1 MCDMPATRTRLVIAI
16 AGLLT
21 ALGAIVAVMLISPAE
36 PSSEPARQRVAIVT
50 QGVQSDPGSG
60 TFELIPVRAGALKRD
75 SGTERATFDKR
86 IVMREGQTVTIT
98 HGVETL
104 EGKRGSLKAHFR
116 IEWVDAGNGYQV
128 ATGTWEAMR
137 GTGQHAL
144 IAGGGRR
151 GDMWL
156 DRGRGPW
163 SGRAEGFLTVP
174 SGDDETAAPRTPE
187 ADAAGRS
194 CGDYRRSLGYP
205 AVRVEV
211 LGGNVP
217 CRAARGVVKDV
228 YTNGYE
234 ETSVPGMVRVGAW
247 RCDGPEG
254 WKLCER
260 TDGPHWGT
268 IRARFYGADDADRAC
283 CRKMAVDRNAGVRFT
298 LDGRVL
304 TVSLLESTPR
314 KLRRWIRGPRRAT
327 CGNGFDDNPRQ
338 TRERFWPAERARVR
352 FRYPPDISHIAR
364 WCRLEDPVIGQVAFV
379 EFR

>member
-98 HGVETL
+98 DGVETL

-137 GTGQHAL
+137 GTGQYAR

-163 SGRAEGFLTVP
+163 SGRAEGFLH
-174 SGDDETAAPRTPE
+174 
-187 ADAAGRS
+187 GR
-194 CGDYRRSLGYP
+194 D
-205 AVRVEV
+205 
-211 LGGNVP
+211 
-217 CRAARGVVKDV
+217 
-228 YTNGYE
+228 
-234 ETSVPGMVRVGAW
+234 
-247 RCDGPEG
+247 
-254 WKLCER
+254 
-260 TDGPHWGT
+260 
-268 IRARFYGADDADRAC
+268 
-283 CRKMAVDRNAGVRFT
+283 
-298 LDGRVL
+298 
-304 TVSLLESTPR
+304 
-314 KLRRWIRGPRRAT
+314 
-327 CGNGFDDNPRQ
+327 
-338 TRERFWPAERARVR
+338 
-352 FRYPPDISHIAR
+352 
-364 WCRLEDPVIGQVAFV
+364 
-379 EFR
+379 